1 MDAAVSVRQDRRL
14 TNPVF
19 NDRKLKLGTFGT
31 NLDRGC
37 AISTID
43 GVLEINWPNTLELA
57 KTSEAMEFEA
67 LVPIGRW
74 HGFGGVTNFNG
85 PGFECFSWASA
96 IGASTHYSGIFATS
110 HVPTIHPVM
119 AAKQAATIDH
129 VTGGRFALNI
139 VTGWNR
145 PEIEMFGSPLMEHND
160 RYDCAAEWLQVVKQ
174 LWTRDEPFDF
184 EGRFYNIK
192 KGFLEPKPIQ
202 RPFPAVMNAG
212 GSEKGQHFAAKYC
225 DMVYV
230 VFGSHDFDDCKA
242 KIDLYREL
250 ARREY
255 GREIQVWSY
264 AYVVQGETEKEAKD
278 YFDRLRPGQGRL
290 GGGDQPCR
298 HHDRQ
303 RQDAA
308 AGGAGGNEEALHR
321 RLGRLSADRHAGA
334 DRRRSNPDV
343 EDGSRRHAVE
353 LAALYRG
360 PALVQGPRL
369 SAGGAGRIAVS
380 LSLRNNGWRNP
391 GRGRA
396 ASGRNA
402 KNWSRRSG

>member
-1 MDAAVSVRQDRRL
+1 
-14 TNPVF
+14 
-19 NDRKLKLGTFGT
+19 
-31 NLDRGC
+31 
-37 AISTID
+37 
-43 GVLEINWPNTLELA
+43 
-57 KTSEAMEFEA
+57 MEFEA

-85 PGFECFSWASA
+85 PGFECFSWAAA

-119 AAKQAATIDH
+119 AAKQATTIDH

-160 RYDCAAEWLQVVKQ
+160 RYECAAEWLHIMKE

-242 KIDLYREL
+242 KVDSYREL
-250 ARREY
+250 ARKEY

-278 YFDRLRPGQGRL
+278 YFEDYVQRERRL
-290 GGGDQPCR
+290 GGGHQPGR

-303 RQDAA
+303 CQDIA
-308 AGGAGGNEEALHR
+308 AGGARRNEEALHR

-334 DRRRSNPDV
+334 DRRRARAHV
-343 EDGSRRHAVE
+343 ENGTRRHAFE
-353 LAALYRG
+353 LAALYRR
-360 PALVQGPRL
+360 PALVQGRVYPL
-369 SAGGAGRIAVS
+369 VQQAG
-380 LSLRNNGWRNP
+380 LR
-391 GRGRA
+391 
-396 ASGRNA
+396 
-402 KNWSRRSG
+402 